1 MNFLFFNLTLIVAII
16 FLFIILSWV
25 WPPDSPW
32 APWWTIKDKQIHAAF
47 KLAKVTKEDIIF
59 DLGCGNGRL
68 LILSAREFG
77 ARGVGIE
84 IDPLRFFIA
93 KFLVKK
99 NGVEGKITIIKDNFN
114 KQDISSATVVFLYL
128 VPKALERLKPKL
140 LQELKSGTRIITYK
154 YQFSMKKVG
163 EDKKNHLFLYKL

>member
-1 MNFLFFNLTLIVAII
+1 MIV

-32 APWWTIKDKQIHAAF
+32 APWWTIKDEQIRAAF
-47 KLAKVTKEDIIF
+47 KLAKVTKEDVIY

-68 LILSAREFG
+68 LMLAAKEIG
-77 ARGVGIE
+77 AGGIGIE
-84 IDPLRFFIA
+84 IDPLRFFMA
-93 KFLVKK
+93 KFLIKK
-99 NGVEGKITIIKDNFN
+99 NGVEKKVTIIKDNFN
-114 KQDISSATVVFLYL
+114 KQNITEATIVFLYL

-140 LQELKSGTRIITYK
+140 IKELRAGTRVITYK

-163 EDKKNHLFLYKL
+163 EDKENQLFLYKL